1 MLVCRPGPSQE
12 MVIHCFKKNKQVQ
25 KNKPENHQ
33 KNKWPLST
41 EVDCFWPVKKTN
53 APGKENM
60 PQRAIPYCRPAP
72 QRPQAALSPLA
83 AVMSRLRSGNG
94 DSLLQ
99 EKQTGLEKQTGES
112 PEKQI
117 RVCFFGDCLGRQTN
131 NQIRVPL
138 REYENP

>member
-1 MLVCRPGPSQE
+1 MLLAR
-12 MVIHCFKKNKQVQ
+12 
-25 KNKPENHQ
+25 
-33 KNKWPLST
+33 
-41 EVDCFWPVKKTN
+41 KKTN

-112 PEKQI
+112 PENKF
-117 RVCFFGDCLGRQTN
+117 VFVFGDCLGRQTN
-131 NQIRVPL
+131 NQIRVP
-138 REYENP
+138 